1 MRRQIA
7 EKRPLEVGQFYN
19 GGTKKA
25 FRMKITQIDEKI
37 FVQVEIVDAPHEYQ
51 YMTGTRQWMSYREA
65 ERDLV

>member
-25 FRMKITQIDEKI
+25 FRMKITRIEGKEL
-37 FVQVEIVDAPHEYQ
+37 VQVEIVDAPHEYQ
-51 YMTGTRQWMSYREA
+51 YMMGTRQWMSYREA
-65 ERDLV
+65 ERTLV